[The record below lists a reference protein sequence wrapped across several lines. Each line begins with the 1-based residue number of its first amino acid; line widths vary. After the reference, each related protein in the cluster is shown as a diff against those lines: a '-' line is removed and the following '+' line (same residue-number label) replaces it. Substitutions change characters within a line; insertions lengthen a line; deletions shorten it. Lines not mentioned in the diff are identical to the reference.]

1 MTHGATKMEDLND
14 KGLYLDE
21 LQKLR
26 VIEPDAAEQA
36 KDMKDECGGLMQQT
50 EDFRKM
56 TDQFIALTEQVAN
69 EVEKEK
75 LAALGA
81 RNKLKSTTESRKQ
94 QQQQLTSVI
103 FEKKTEMERLR
114 LQYESL
120 LKAQAEQQEFID
132 QFQK

>member
-1 MTHGATKMEDLND
+1 MNEFNFVLPITFLKCT
-14 KGLYLDE
+14 YLIFNAFYI
-21 LQKLR
+21 R
-26 VIEPDAAEQA
+26 
-36 KDMKDECGGLMQQT
+36 
-50 EDFRKM
+50 
-56 TDQFIALTEQVAN
+56 
-69 EVEKEK
+69 
-75 LAALGA
+75 
-81 RNKLKSTTESRKQ
+81 RKQ